1 MLDDFAAMH
10 RELLAVLGDKEPGT
24 IVRGDVVS
32 DPLMMFVDDAVQ
44 DLGQYGRVVS
54 NKRVIGMMK
63 ADWMPARG
71 DVIRVRGRTSKV
83 EEIVS
88 DDGILVVVVMHG

>member
-1 MLDDFAAMH
+1 
-10 RELLAVLGDKEPGT
+10 
-24 IVRGDVVS
+24 
-32 DPLMMFVDDAVQ
+32 
-44 DLGQYGRVVS
+44 
-54 NKRVIGMMK
+54 
-63 ADWMPARG
+63 MPARG